1 MALELVIV
9 IALILLNG
17 FFALAEMALV
27 SARRGRL
34 KALARRD
41 KGAKAALALMEQ
53 PSRFL
58 STVQVGITLVGVM
71 ASAVGGATLAE
82 RIEAGLAASPT
93 FGPYASAIGV
103 GVVVVGVTVL
113 TLILGELVP
122 KRLALGNPE
131 RIAARV
137 SGLMALLARIFSPVV
152 TALQVSSSGVIR
164 LFGVKAESAAA
175 VTEEEI
181 RHMVREGA
189 ETGAILTVE
198 REMVDRIFRLGDKL
212 VDDVMTPRPQMVTLD
227 AEEPLSENLRRM
239 RDAGYSRYP
248 VMRGEECIGIL
259 RAKDVA
265 VEIEKGASL
274 DWLAKLRTPLFVPE
288 TTPALGM
295 LDLFKK
301 AGLHMAVVVD
311 EYGDVVGLAT
321 QTDILEAIVGEIATA
336 GAPDEASIFRRD
348 DGSWLVD
355 ALVPADE
362 LKERLELHELPG
374 EAEHDFNTVA
384 GLMLARFERI
394 PREGDHFEWSGLRF
408 EVIDMDG
415 RRIDKVLITPLAKP
429 VAEAS

>member
-103 GVVVVGVTVL
+103 GVVVVGVTIL

-265 VEIEKGASL
+265 VEIEKGASSTGSRSCAHRSSCRRRRPL
-274 DWLAKLRTPLFVPE
+274 WECSTCSRRPASTWPSSWTNTAMSSASRRRPTSSKPSSAKSRPRARLTKPRSSAA
-288 TTPALGM
+288 TT
-295 LDLFKK
+295 
-301 AGLHMAVVVD
+301 
-311 EYGDVVGLAT
+311 
-321 QTDILEAIVGEIATA
+321 
-336 GAPDEASIFRRD
+336 AP
-348 DGSWLVD
+348 GSWTRSS
-355 ALVPADE
+355 P
-362 LKERLELHELPG
+362 P
-374 EAEHDFNTVA
+374 T
-384 GLMLARFERI
+384 
-394 PREGDHFEWSGLRF
+394 S
-408 EVIDMDG
+408 
-415 RRIDKVLITPLAKP
+415 
-429 VAEAS
+429 